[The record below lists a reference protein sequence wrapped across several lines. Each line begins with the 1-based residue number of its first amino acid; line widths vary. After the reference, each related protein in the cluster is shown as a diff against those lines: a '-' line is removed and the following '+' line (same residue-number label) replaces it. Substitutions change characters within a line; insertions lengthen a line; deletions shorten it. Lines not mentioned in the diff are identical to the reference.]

1 MAHATVADSVNA
13 IEEFVRSLDLDAYLV
28 GGVVRDRL
36 LGLDA
41 KDADFLV
48 LGLDS
53 DQLRAALARHGSV
66 ENLVVAGRTI
76 GVRLRPYDSA
86 LRALVPAGIEFAPPR
101 RERSTGPGRHDF
113 EIVVDPSA
121 TVEDDLARRDFTV
134 NAMAQS
140 LRDGRLIDPFDGQ
153 SDVRRRIL
161 RTVGPESLA
170 EDPLRLVRGLR
181 FVSELDLDP
190 DERTLSQ
197 MRAQASAVAHVSG
210 ERIGGGLSAD
220 GMGELS
226 KLLLGAKPEKALVLA
241 RQSGVLVAIVPD
253 FAPAIGLR
261 VPGHELTL
269 DEHILRVVQCTAEA
283 GLALRVRLAALLHDL
298 GKTASGD
305 ARSHA
310 EIGAA
315 LAGPTL
321 RRLRYP
327 NRLRRSV
334 VEIVAGHTLHLKRID
349 APSARQ
355 FLALHGE
362 PLAFDLLDHR
372 RADLRGKRAVP
383 DEGSPQMVELEAFA
397 AFVHAER
404 SSPHRLADLAID
416 GGDLIELG
424 FRPGAKLGAVLRTL
438 LDEVIAQPQR
448 NSREELLRRARELAA
463 Q

>member
-1 MAHATVADSVNA
+1 MAEATVGDELNA

-36 LGLDA
+36 LGVEA
-41 KDADFLV
+41 KDSDFLV

-53 DQLRAALARHGSV
+53 DQLRSTLARHGSV
-66 ENLVVAGRTI
+66 EDLVVAGRTI

-113 EIVVDPSA
+113 EIVVDPGAS
-121 TVEDDLARRDFTV
+121 VEDDLARRDYTV
-134 NAMAQS
+134 NAMARS
-140 LRDGRLIDPFDGQ
+140 LRDGRLIDPFGGQ
-153 SDVRRRIL
+153 SDVRDRIL
-161 RTVGPESLA
+161 RTVGPQSLA

-190 DERTLSQ
+190 DELTLAQ
-197 MRAQASAVAHVSG
+197 MREHAVAVTHVSG

-226 KLLLGAKPEKALVLA
+226 KLLLGAKPEKALALA
-241 RQSGVLVAIVPD
+241 RDSGVLVAILPD

-261 VPGHELTL
+261 APNHELTV
-269 DEHILRVVQCTAEA
+269 DQHILRVVQCAADA

-298 GKTASGD
+298 GKAHAADS
-305 ARSHA
+305 RSHA
-310 EIGAA
+310 EIGAV

-327 NRLRRSV
+327 NSLRRAV
-334 VEIVAGHTLHLKRID
+334 VEIIAGHSLGLKEID
-349 APSARQ
+349 ALTARQ
-355 FLALHGE
+355 FLAIHGE

-372 RADLRGKRAVP
+372 RADLRGKNTVP
-383 DEGSPQMVELEAFA
+383 DDSARPLVELEKFA
-397 AFVHAER
+397 ALVYEER
-404 SSPHRLADLAID
+404 LSPHRLADLAID
-416 GGDLIELG
+416 GSDLIALG
-424 FRPGAKLGAVLRTL
+424 FRPDATLGAALQAL
-438 LDEVIAQPQR
+438 LDDVIAHPEH
-448 NSREELLRRARELAA
+448 NSREELLVRARELA
-463 Q
+463 QR